1 MSHINGSIQNS
12 ESGSD
17 KLQPLTISA
26 RLLDIPESSV
36 ASSSAAGFKAVD
48 PKNLELD
55 QFQPNRNH

>member
-26 RLLDIPESSV
+26 QLLDIPESSV
-36 ASSSAAGFKAVD
+36 ASSSAAGSVSTQSQSLAINNMSVT
-48 PKNLELD
+48 
-55 QFQPNRNH
+55 Q